1 MLLSFFL
8 LLRLLLLFFFSLF
21 LQGTIFLS
29 LPRSD
34 IPLADP
40 YLVVLLIFINH
51 YLVLV
56 SLFFPVLLDPQQN
69 RPKKVSAETLVDAT
83 TDAIARQ

>member
-8 LLRLLLLFFFSLF
+8 LLCLLLLFFCSLF
-21 LQGTIFLS
+21 LQRTIFLS
-29 LPRSD
+29 FPRSD

-40 YLVVLLIFINH
+40 YLIVLLIFINH

-56 SLFFPVLLDPQQN
+56 GLFFPVLLDPQQN
-69 RPKKVSAETLVDAT
+69 RLKKVSAEALVDAT
-83 TDAIARQ
+83 TDAIARK